1 MICAGI
7 YFVQPYTGK
16 KLQFSINKQTRS
28 LEGDL
33 SSFMRYQRK
42 KIDEMNDIANESLQN
57 IHMKGMQGL
66 AEINSK
72 FAKEMGVEIDVD
84 QKGYDFGKIGKFSS

>member
-1 MICAGI
+1 
-7 YFVQPYTGK
+7 
-16 KLQFSINKQTRS
+16 
-28 LEGDL
+28 
-33 SSFMRYQRK
+33 
-42 KIDEMNDIANESLQN
+42 MNDIANESLQN